1 MSRGR
6 IVDIP
11 LSEPK
16 RPRARG
22 QSDASLAMRLGVPI
36 IASGGSTVDDYVV
49 HGETGFL
56 VANTEMA
63 WKDAI
68 GQILNNYDY
77 FLERANARRHLVSWA
92 CFRAHI
98 DPLADQASEQRP

>member
-1 MSRGR
+1 
-6 IVDIP
+6 
-11 LSEPK
+11 
-16 RPRARG
+16 
-22 QSDASLAMRLGVPI
+22 MRLGVPI